1 MTFLFYLHSL
11 IKIFR
16 WKTLPENFQRFSEI
30 FRDSPIL
37 LSEFLRVLLDTYV
50 ILFAHSEKIRL
61 RLWWKTRIFSYN
73 VNSGK
78 FRKKVI
84 CQNVLIVLL
93 VLLAEFFWKYTI
105 FPKKMLS
112 SLYRQQVAHG
122 KTVARKRGAILNF
135 NISNL
140 GRNIPNILVPLN
152 SSKAIFVLRSL
163 HYLSTLERRLLG
175 LLGGVSQVSDKV
187 I

>member
-1 MTFLFYLHSL
+1 M
-11 IKIFR
+11 
-16 WKTLPENFQRFSEI
+16 
-30 FRDSPIL
+30 
-37 LSEFLRVLLDTYV
+37 
-50 ILFAHSEKIRL
+50 
-61 RLWWKTRIFSYN
+61 
-73 VNSGK
+73 
-78 FRKKVI
+78 
-84 CQNVLIVLL
+84 LIVLL